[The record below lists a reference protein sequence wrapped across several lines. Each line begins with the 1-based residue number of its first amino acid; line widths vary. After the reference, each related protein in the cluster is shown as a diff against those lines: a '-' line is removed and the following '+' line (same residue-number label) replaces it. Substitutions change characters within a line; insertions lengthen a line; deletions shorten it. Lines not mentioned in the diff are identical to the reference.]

1 LSWIKAVPERQNLV
15 VLRTFSKW
23 AGLAGLRAGY
33 GAFPAWLMPVLWK
46 AKQPYNVNVAAST
59 AAIASLADLNWL
71 AGNVAKL
78 RSERVRLFSMLKQIP
93 YLEPQPSQ
101 ANFILCRVKGR
112 SAVELKQSL
121 LAQGILVRYYNVP
134 PVEDCLRISVGKP
147 LDSQRICRALLAL
160 AGDPDLEK
168 QLSTAW
174 TESQQPEPAGAADIV
189 SSAPA
194 TSRTARVH
202 RQTGETLVD
211 VSLGLDGAGTHTIHT
226 GLGFF
231 DHMLTQLAVHGL
243 FDLDIEGQ
251 GDLQVDPHH
260 LVEDTALALG
270 EAFSQ
275 ALGDRRGITRMG
287 SALAPMDESLAEVV
301 VDFSS
306 RPYAV
311 IQVNWHAP
319 AVGGIPNSLW
329 AHFLESFAQ
338 RAGCTLH
345 VTLRGGRDDHHQVEA
360 IFKALGRALEASVR
374 LDPRRLGQVPSSKG
388 TLSV

>member
-1 LSWIKAVPERQNLV
+1 
-15 VLRTFSKW
+15 
-23 AGLAGLRAGY
+23 
-33 GAFPAWLMPVLWK
+33 
-46 AKQPYNVNVAAST
+46 
-59 AAIASLADLNWL
+59 
-71 AGNVAKL
+71 
-78 RSERVRLFSMLKQIP
+78 
-93 YLEPQPSQ
+93 
-101 ANFILCRVKGR
+101 
-112 SAVELKQSL
+112 
-121 LAQGILVRYYNVP
+121 
-134 PVEDCLRISVGKP
+134 
-147 LDSQRICRALLAL
+147 
-160 AGDPDLEK
+160 
-168 QLSTAW
+168 
-174 TESQQPEPAGAADIV
+174 
-189 SSAPA
+189 
-194 TSRTARVH
+194 VH

-211 VSLGLDGAGTHTIHT
+211 VGLGLDGAGIHNINT

-243 FDLDIEGQ
+243 FDLEIEGL

-270 EAFSQ
+270 EAFNQ

-287 SALAPMDESLAEVV
+287 SALVPMDESLAEVV

-311 IQVNWHAP
+311 IQVDWHAP

-360 IFKALGRALEASVR
+360 IFKALGRALEAAVR
-374 LDPRRLGQVPSSKG
+374 LDPHRSGQVPSSKG
-388 TLSV
+388 TLTV

>member
-1 LSWIKAVPERQNLV
+1 
-15 VLRTFSKW
+15 
-23 AGLAGLRAGY
+23 
-33 GAFPAWLMPVLWK
+33 
-46 AKQPYNVNVAAST
+46 
-59 AAIASLADLNWL
+59 
-71 AGNVAKL
+71 
-78 RSERVRLFSMLKQIP
+78 
-93 YLEPQPSQ
+93 
-101 ANFILCRVKGR
+101 
-112 SAVELKQSL
+112 
-121 LAQGILVRYYNVP
+121 
-134 PVEDCLRISVGKP
+134 
-147 LDSQRICRALLAL
+147 
-160 AGDPDLEK
+160 
-168 QLSTAW
+168 
-174 TESQQPEPAGAADIV
+174 
-189 SSAPA
+189 
-194 TSRTARVH
+194 VH

-211 VSLGLDGAGTHTIHT
+211 VRLSLDGVGAHNIHT

-243 FDLDIEGQ
+243 FDLEIEGL

-275 ALGDRRGITRMG
+275 ALGDRRGILRMG
-287 SALAPMDESLAEVV
+287 SALVPMDESLAEVV
-301 VDFSS
+301 VDFSA

-360 IFKALGRALEASVR
+360 IFKALGRALETAVR
-374 LDPRRLGQVPSSKG
+374 LDPRRSGQVPSSKG
-388 TLSV
+388 TLTV

>member
-1 LSWIKAVPERQNLV
+1 
-15 VLRTFSKW
+15 
-23 AGLAGLRAGY
+23 
-33 GAFPAWLMPVLWK
+33 
-46 AKQPYNVNVAAST
+46 
-59 AAIASLADLNWL
+59 
-71 AGNVAKL
+71 
-78 RSERVRLFSMLKQIP
+78 
-93 YLEPQPSQ
+93 
-101 ANFILCRVKGR
+101 
-112 SAVELKQSL
+112 VELKQAL

-134 PVEDCLRISVGKP
+134 PVEDCLRISIGTP
-147 LDSQRICRALLAL
+147 HDTQRICQALLAL
-160 AGDPDLEK
+160 AGDPDLEE
-168 QLSTAW
+168 QLLAAW
-174 TESQQPEPAGAADIV
+174 AESDPVRMGISRTVAAQ
-189 SSAPA
+189 
-194 TSRTARVH
+194 RTARIH
-202 RQTGETLVD
+202 RQTGETRLD
-211 VSLGLDGAGTHTIHT
+211 IRLGLDGAGSHTIHT

-231 DHMLTQLAVHGL
+231 DHMLTQLSVHGL
-243 FDLDIEGQ
+243 FDLEIEGQ

-287 SALAPMDESLAEVV
+287 SALVPMDESLAEVV

-360 IFKALGRALEASVR
+360 IFKALGRALETAVR
-374 LDPRRLGQVPSSKG
+374 LDPRRSGQVPSSKG